1 MKREQLS
8 DILGN
13 IDDRLI
19 AEAYQYDPARG
30 GHAPERTV
38 HMKKKRIF
46 TLALAAALILALGTA
61 AYSVGTRTLEWYRL
75 REDTALRKQAEQGAE
90 DLHRFTGG
98 HFVADDEVRYEDGDS
113 GQTDSSMYFYNNH
126 SFMVDYY
133 GSGEIHALN
142 AREAFTEEHPG
153 YIVAAD
159 YWEAQYPDAQSY
171 KAKVEAAA
179 PGILDALHA
188 DGWIAGEGSGVARAY
203 CNARCRFMDDC
214 AVCRVLMAD
223 GTAYELWLQPETLE
237 VEGFMYFIAKD
248 TPNTRGG
255 FFTAL
260 QEGTEEEWWDALQN
274 SSDALG

>member
-8 DILGN
+8 TIIGN
-13 IDDRLI
+13 IDDRHI

-30 GHAPERTV
+30 GRSPERIA
-38 HMKKKRIF
+38 HMKKKRMI
-46 TLALAAALILALGTA
+46 TLALAAALVLALSVT
-61 AYSVGTRTLEWYRL
+61 AYSVGSRTLEMYRL
-75 REDTALRKQAEQGAE
+75 RENPTLRQQAEQGAE

-98 HFVADDEVRYEDGDS
+98 HFVADDEVRYEDGDH

-142 AREAFTEEHPG
+142 ARAAFTEEHPG

-159 YWEAQYPDAQSY
+159 YWEAQYPDAESY

-188 DGWIAGEGSGVARAY
+188 DGWIVGESSGIERTY
-203 CNARCRFMDDC
+203 CNARQRFMDDC
-214 AVCRVLMAD
+214 TVCSVLMAD

-237 VEGFMYFIAKD
+237 AEGFMYFIAKD
-248 TPNTRGG
+248 TPNTRNG
-255 FFTAL
+255 FFAAL

-274 SSDALG
+274 STDALG